1 MEYETWVRKLRA
13 LRELHGLK
21 QADVAK
27 RIRLSRPQYTAI
39 ENGNCIVNYEHLRSL
54 AKAFGLSMAD
64 LVSMAGVRIRAKG
77 FHN

>member
-13 LRELHGLK
+13 LRVKRGLK
-21 QADVAK
+21 QAEVAK

-54 AKAFGLSMAD
+54 AKAFGMTMSD
-64 LVSMAGVRIRAKG
+64 LVSMTGVRLRTKDLR
-77 FHN
+77 N